1 MKIIPI
7 KVQAGISGFESPAS
21 EYQTLPMTLDEIL
34 IDRPTATFIG
44 LAVGDSMIG
53 QGIFDGDL
61 LIVDRAAIQSNL
73 DVIVL
78 TLNGVFTCK
87 LINRKYQTLMSGNE
101 LHDTYHLKE
110 GDDFLEE
117 GIVIRSIR
125 NHRKPSKLSGCLS

>member
-1 MKIIPI
+1 MI
-7 KVQAGISGFESPAS
+7 GFESPAS
-21 EYQTLPMTLDEIL
+21 EFQTLPMTLDEIL
-34 IDRPTATFIG
+34 VDRPSCTFLG
-44 LAVGDSMIG
+44 LAIDDSMVA

-61 LIVDRAAIQSNL
+61 LIVDRAATQTNL

-78 TLNGVFTCK
+78 TLNGAFSCK

-101 LHDTYHLKE
+101 LGDIYQLKE
-110 GDDFLEE
+110 GDEFLEE